1 MRFLIVSIFFL
12 VSLFPALVSANT
24 ILTDSISPAKKE
36 WDEFFA
42 KNLRYPREAL
52 RTRES
57 ALVVIAIKIGP
68 DGTLDS
74 LQLLEKASPYFND
87 QVLRVFDMASLF
99 WKHEVLEGRKFNTSY
114 QIAVNFTFS
123 NTGGPTTDRK
133 KIATNY
139 ILAGKPEKALKISEQ
154 LVESNPY
161 DFKNY
166 ELRSQINRQLGNSD
180 QAEKDLLSSQK
191 VKVDVLSTFDV
202 VIFGVVRSTSA
213 PGTIP
218 VR

>member
-1 MRFLIVSIFFL
+1 MRFLFVSIF
-12 VSLFPALVSANT
+12 LFVTLLPSFVSANP
-24 ILTDSISPAKKE
+24 ILNDSISLAKKE
-36 WDEFFA
+36 WDEFFG
-42 KNLRYPREAL
+42 KNLRYPTEAL

-57 ALVVIAIKIGP
+57 ALVVISIKIGP
-68 DGTLDS
+68 EGTLDS
-74 LQLLEKASPYFND
+74 LHMVEKASPYFNE

-99 WKHEVLEGRKFNTSY
+99 WKNEVLEGREFNTSY
-114 QIAVNFTFS
+114 QIVVNFTSS
-123 NTGGPTTDRK
+123 NTGGPPTDRK
-133 KIATNY
+133 KIASNY
-139 ILAGKPEKALKISEQ
+139 ILDGKPEKALKISDQ
-154 LVESNPY
+154 LVKSNPY
-161 DFKNY
+161 DYKNY

-191 VKVDVLSTFDV
+191 VKNEVLSTFDV